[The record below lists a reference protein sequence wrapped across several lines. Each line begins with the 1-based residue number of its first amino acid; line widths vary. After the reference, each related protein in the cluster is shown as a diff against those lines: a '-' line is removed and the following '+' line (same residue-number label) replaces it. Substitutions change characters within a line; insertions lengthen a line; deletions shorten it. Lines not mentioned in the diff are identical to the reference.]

1 MLKAALLG
9 FTAAFAQAKFADCD
23 PVNDVNDG
31 PFAPANFFDITWDDT
46 IFYGVT
52 PTPTEDQ
59 KNFPL
64 MAFMH
69 GTTGCWS
76 MYEPI
81 LNHYA
86 SHGFLVVFPHIKG
99 PTKDRL
105 PLTTNTDGE
114 YLLKAI
120 EFAKAANADETSA
133 LYDKVDVDNIIIAGH
148 SMGATCSIMASKRF
162 NGTAKLTVTQHPG
175 ICGPFGPPP
184 KPATWDKEDL
194 LEVTKKNP
202 VLFMTATNDGAFW
215 PSPLTAKHELGCFNG
230 SIDEESTAI
239 FTEFNRE
246 SCAEDKQRKP

>member
-1 MLKAALLG
+1 
-9 FTAAFAQAKFADCD
+9 
-23 PVNDVNDG
+23 
-31 PFAPANFFDITWDDT
+31 
-46 IFYGVT
+46 
-52 PTPTEDQ
+52 
-59 KNFPL
+59 

-133 LYDKVDVDNIIIAGH
+133 LYGKVDVDNIVIAGDG
-148 SMGATCSIMASKRF
+148 MGATGSIMASKRF
-162 NGTAKLTVTQHPG
+162 TGTAKLTVTQHPG
-175 ICGPFGPPP
+175 ICGPFGM
-184 KPATWDKEDL
+184 EDANS
-194 LEVTKKNP
+194 V
-202 VLFMTATNDGAFW
+202 G
-215 PSPLTAKHELGCFNG
+215 H
-230 SIDEESTAI
+230 
-239 FTEFNRE
+239 
-246 SCAEDKQRKP
+246 